1 MRMRR
6 RMQKQSAGFTLVELL
21 VVLMIIGI
29 AMAMV
34 SLSLPGRDNESMAED
49 ETEDFMVHARF
60 VSEQTVLSQ
69 EVIGLFLEPRTAA
82 GSTGQSWCYQ
92 WRRYQDQSWQAVTDF
107 LSERCLPSELQV
119 EVRVE
124 GEEWQYDP
132 QEDPQD
138 PVLVFYPSGEATP
151 FEMALIPGSFDEG
164 ETQRVEIS
172 MMGDLSWR
180 NRDELEELNERDEQ
194 W

>member
-1 MRMRR
+1 MQMRR
-6 RMQKQSAGFTLVELL
+6 RTHRKSAGFTLLELL
-21 VVLMIIGI
+21 VVLMIMGI

-34 SLSLPGRDNESMAED
+34 SLSMPGRDNESLAED
-49 ETEDFMVHARF
+49 ETEDFMVSARF
-60 VSEQTVLSQ
+60 VSEQTVLNQ
-69 EVIGLFLEPRTAA
+69 EVIGLFLEPRAQSGTAE
-82 GSTGQSWCYQ
+82 QSWCYQ
-92 WRRYQDQSWQAVTDF
+92 WRRYLDQSWQAVTDF
-107 LSERCLPSELQV
+107 LSERCLPPELQLD
-119 EVRVE
+119 VRVE

-132 QEDPQD
+132 RQDPQD

-172 MMGDLSWR
+172 MMGDLIWR
-180 NRDELEELNERDEQ
+180 NRDELEEQNERENQ